1 MVSLELKN
9 LLLRN
14 GMRLDYK
21 QHLSEIVRNVAP
33 LDPQGVPKRGFSDL
47 DMTEAESLAEK
58 IDASTG
64 AVKNGDGQWKSG
76 SLELTAEE
84 AVHLAQKVERAEW
97 PFSDKAFREFVGDVK
112 ALKSQ

>member
-1 MVSLELKN
+1 MVTLEMKQLV
-9 LLLRN
+9 LRN
-14 GMRLDYK
+14 GLKLDYK
-21 QHLSEIVRNVAP
+21 QQLTEIVRNVAP
-33 LDPQGVPKRGFSDL
+33 LDGQGAPKRGFSEF

-58 IDASTG
+58 IEA
-64 AVKNGDGQWKSG
+64 ANG

-97 PFSDKAFREFVGDVK
+97 PFSDKAFREFVADVK